1 MKKLLALLL
10 AAIMV
15 FALVACNN
23 NGDEPENEDVTVR
36 VMALKG
42 PTGMG
47 MVQLMENDKNGT
59 SKNDYDIKLAAA
71 PTEVTAAVIKG
82 EVDIAAVPVNLA
94 AVLFNKPDVDI
105 SFFAL
110 FILS

>member
-15 FALVACNN
+15 FALVSCNGN
-23 NGDEPENEDVTVR
+23 GNENGDPENEDVTVR

-59 SKNDYDIKLAAA
+59 AKNDYDIKLAAA
-71 PTEVTAAVIKG
+71 PAEVTAAI
-82 EVDIAAVPVNLA
+82 IAGTVVA
-94 AVLFNKPDVDI
+94 A
-105 SFFAL
+105 
-110 FILS
+110 